1 MSPST
6 DNGGKE
12 TDREGI
18 EVETI
23 GKLNGVAFLSC
34 FRLSGNPLYL
44 LPGDTASLSISLFCL
59 SVTEPLRNQD
69 FEKRTSDAANPRGG
83 GGGRGRGRSEHLAE
97 KLVCV
102 RGNQVFGNDPS
113 NSDSTESTSGTT
125 RFRLKPLYTSTE
137 VIKNTE
143 PLKPFVD
150 ESSTKTVD
158 ISPLLAK
165 IKDKERELKLRDSEI
180 EGLRILL
187 NKATTELSLIKNN
200 NKEMILNMEK
210 LEVDLEQ
217 SYHKEIEGLRI
228 MLNKTTTE
236 LSLVKNNNEEM
247 ILNMDKLEVDLE
259 QSYNE
264 EIEGLRIMLNKTT
277 TELSLVK
284 NNNEEMILNMNK
296 LKEDL
301 GKCRN
306 ELSSARKKEAEISR
320 MYLVMKNNFKELEEA
335 NENADAEIEKMK
347 LETEQWRKLRD
358 SEIEGLRIMLN
369 KATTELSLVKN
380 NNEEMILNMDKLEE
394 DLEKCRN
401 ELSSARKKEAEI
413 SRMYLV
419 MKNNFKEL
427 EEANETADAE
437 IEKMK
442 LETEQWRKAA
452 KAIAVVLD
460 GGDLLSYKKTEV
472 ESLVLYYSNRAAK
485 RMSLG
490 KIRKA
495 LDDCRI
501 AARLD
506 PSFLK
511 VCLTAGNCYLELG
524 ELDDAMC
531 NYKKCLESGVVCL
544 DRRLTIEASEGLHKA
559 EKVAAYIKQSSELL
573 GQKTSES
580 ATNALEIIME
590 AMSISRNSD
599 KLVEMA
605 AMALFLLHR
614 YDEAVQ
620 LCEKTGPFAEKNYHN
635 ISNEAQKQQMKL
647 WRWQMMARSYFR
659 MGSFDMALVTL
670 EKYEQLV
677 PEQTKTEGSSS
688 FSLAT
693 VSELLR
699 CKSAGNEAYK
709 SGRHKEAV
717 NHYSRALQMSI
728 ESRSFAAICLCNRAA
743 AHQALGEV
751 VDAIADCNLA
761 IALDGNYLKAISR
774 RANLHEK
781 IRDYEHATLDL
792 QRLITLL
799 ENHEEDKHEDLIV
812 ARRRLSSMS
821 KHLKKGMTLDL
832 YLILGLK
839 GSESGAEIKKA
850 YHKAALRHHP
860 DKAGKFLTRCESGA
874 DGDVWK
880 EIFET
885 IHKDANKLFKLIGE
899 AYAVLSDANKRFN
912 FVGVEFLLGERK
924 NTLPLTVSVFYHLF
938 FLDQGRS
945 KLI

>member
-1 MSPST
+1 MARVHPGNLNCRAP
-6 DNGGKE
+6 DHE
-12 TDREGI
+12 T
-18 EVETI
+18 
-23 GKLNGVAFLSC
+23 AF
-34 FRLSGNPLYL
+34 
-44 LPGDTASLSISLFCL
+44 DH
-59 SVTEPLRNQD
+59 VTEQARNQD
-69 FEKRTSDAANPRGG
+69 FEKRILDASNPRGG
-83 GGGRGRGRSEHLAE
+83 GCGRGRGRGGGRSEHVRYCYGCGEPGHIKRDCPTTGSSAPNWR
-97 KLVCV
+97 

-125 RFRLKPLYTSTE
+125 RFRLNPLNTSTE
-137 VIKNTE
+137 VIKNSE
-143 PLKPFVD
+143 PVKPFVD
-150 ESSTKTVD
+150 GSSTKSVD

-165 IKDKERELKLRDSEI
+165 ITDKEKELKLRDSEI
-180 EGLRILL
+180 ESLRSRL
-187 NKATTELSLIKNN
+187 NKAVTELSF
-200 NKEMILNMEK
+200 
-210 LEVDLEQ
+210 
-217 SYHKEIEGLRI
+217 
-228 MLNKTTTE
+228 
-236 LSLVKNNNEEM
+236 VKNNNDEM
-247 ILNMDKLEVDLE
+247 K
-259 QSYNE
+259 
-264 EIEGLRIMLNKTT
+264 
-277 TELSLVK
+277 
-284 NNNEEMILNMNK
+284 LNMNN
-296 LKEDL
+296 LK
-301 GKCRN
+301 
-306 ELSSARKKEAEISR
+306 
-320 MYLVMKNNFKELEEA
+320 
-335 NENADAEIEKMK
+335 
-347 LETEQWRKLRD
+347 
-358 SEIEGLRIMLN
+358 
-369 KATTELSLVKN
+369 
-380 NNEEMILNMDKLEE
+380 E

-401 ELSSARKKEAEI
+401 ELSSARRKETEI

-419 MKNNFKEL
+419 MKNNFEEL

-442 LETEQWRKAA
+442 VETEQWRKAA

-460 GGDLLSYKKTEV
+460 GGDSLSFKTPEL
-472 ESLVLYYSNRAAK
+472 ESLVLYYSNRASK

-495 LDDCRI
+495 VDDCRI

-511 VCLTAGNCYLELG
+511 VCLTAGNCHLELG
-524 ELDDAMC
+524 ELDDAMY

-544 DRRLTIEASEGLHKA
+544 DRRLAIEASEGLHNA
-559 EKVAAYIKQSSELL
+559 EKVVSYIKQSAELL
-573 GQKTSES
+573 RQKTSES
-580 ATNALEIIME
+580 AKNALEIITE
-590 AMSISRNSD
+590 AISISRHSE

-605 AMALFLLHR
+605 AEALFLLHK
-614 YDEAVQ
+614 YDDVVE
-620 LCEKTGPFAEKNYHN
+620 LCKKTFPSDDNNHN
-635 ISNEAQKQQMKL
+635 ISNEEQKRQMKL
-647 WRWQMMARSYFR
+647 WRWRMMARSYFR

-670 EKYEQLV
+670 ENYEHLV

-717 NHYSRALQMSI
+717 NQYSRALQMSI

-860 DKAGKFLTRCESGA
+860 DKAGKFLTRCESGG

-899 AYAVLSDANKRFN
+899 AYAVLSDANKRFKYN
-912 FVGVEFLLGERK
+912 LEDAMKDDF
-924 NTLPLTVSVFYHLF
+924 P
-938 FLDQGRS
+938 
-945 KLI
+945 